1 MRGGGT
7 LAKRFFDDELSK
19 ISIARTNSPVRRVVE
34 EETSIQPMGSL
45 LWALVS
51 RERKPGSQVRD

>member
-1 MRGGGT
+1 MRGGGM

>member
-34 EETSIQPMGSL
+34 EETSVQPHGIAPVGTRL
-45 LWALVS
+45 EGAET
-51 RERKPGSQVRD
+51 RESSV